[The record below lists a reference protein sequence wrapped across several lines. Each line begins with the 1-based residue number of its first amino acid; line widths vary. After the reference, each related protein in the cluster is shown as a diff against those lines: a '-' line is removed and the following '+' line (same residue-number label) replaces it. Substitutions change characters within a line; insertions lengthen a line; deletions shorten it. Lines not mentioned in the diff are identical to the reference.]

1 MAELVLASASPRRRE
16 LLSQIGVN
24 CEVLPVDIAEIKT
37 ENESATEFVE
47 RMAREKVQAAVNKLS
62 AGNISTK
69 QTSATCSFIDKVVL
83 GSDTVVVHQG
93 IVMGKPAD
101 RAESI
106 AMLQRLSG
114 DEHHVLT
121 AVAVAD
127 REQIESIVVSTL
139 VRFRELPRALCE
151 QYWDSGEPRDK
162 AGSYGI
168 QGLGAVFVAG
178 IEGSYSSVVGLP
190 LTETAEL
197 LEKFDIA
204 IWQQS
209 TE

>member
-1 MAELVLASASPRRRE
+1 MAELILASASPRRRE
-16 LLSQIGVN
+16 LLSQIGVS

-37 ENESATEFVE
+37 ENESAAEFVE

-62 AGNISTK
+62 AGNVSTN
-69 QTSATCSFIDKVVL
+69 QTSATCSLIGKVVL

-101 RAESI
+101 RAESL

-114 DEHHVLT
+114 DEHQVLT

-127 REQIESIVVSTL
+127 REQIESVVVSTL
-139 VRFRELPRALCE
+139 VRFRQLPRSLCE

-168 QGLGAVFVAG
+168 QGLGAVFVAS

-197 LEKFDIA
+197 LEKFNIA
-204 IWQQS
+204 IWQQP

>member
-1 MAELVLASASPRRRE
+1 MTELVLASASPRRRE

-24 CEVLPVDIAEIKT
+24 CEVLPVDIAEIKA
-37 ENESATEFVE
+37 ENESAAGFVE
-47 RMAREKVQAAVNKLS
+47 RMAREKVM
-62 AGNISTK
+62 AGLNLASGN
-69 QTSATCSFIDKVVL
+69 KVVL
-83 GSDTVVVHQG
+83 GSDTVVVHRG
-93 IVMGKPAD
+93 LVMGKPAD

-114 DEHHVLT
+114 DEHQVLT
-121 AVAVAD
+121 AVAVAN
-127 REQIESIVVSTL
+127 REQIESVVVSTL
-139 VRFRELPRALCE
+139 VRFRELPRSLCE

-168 QGLGAVFVAG
+168 QGLGAVFVAT

>member
-24 CEVLPVDIAEIKT
+24 CEVLPVDIAEIKS

-47 RMAREKVQAAVNKLS
+47 RMAREKALAGVNRV
-62 AGNISTK
+62 AGSR
-69 QTSATCSFIDKVVL
+69 VVL

-93 IVMGKPAD
+93 SVMGKPAD
-101 RAESI
+101 RAESL
-106 AMLQRLSG
+106 AMLQQLSG
-114 DEHHVLT
+114 SEHQVLT

-127 REQIESIVVSTL
+127 GEHIESVVVSTM
-139 VRFRELPRALCE
+139 VRFRELPRSLCE
-151 QYWDSGEPRDK
+151 QYWSSGEPRDK

-168 QGLGAVFVAG
+168 QGLGAVFVAS

-190 LTETAEL
+190 LSETAEL
-197 LEKFDIA
+197 LKKFDIA
-204 IWQQS
+204 IWQQP

>member
-24 CEVLPVDIAEIKT
+24 CEVLPVDIAEIKS
-37 ENESATEFVE
+37 ENESAAEFVE
-47 RMAREKVQAAVNKLS
+47 RMAREKALAGVNRVS
-62 AGNISTK
+62 G
-69 QTSATCSFIDKVVL
+69 DRVVL

-93 IVMGKPAD
+93 AVMGKPAD
-101 RAESI
+101 RAESL

-114 DEHHVLT
+114 NEHQVLT
-121 AVAVAD
+121 AIAVAD
-127 REQIESIVVSTL
+127 REHIESVVVSTM
-139 VRFRELPRALCE
+139 VRFRVLPRSLCE
-151 QYWDSGEPRDK
+151 QYWNSGEPRDK

-168 QGLGAVFVAG
+168 QGLGAVFVAS

-190 LTETAEL
+190 LSETAEL
-197 LEKFDIA
+197 LKKFDIA
-204 IWQQS
+204 IWQQP